1 VDFRLAAV
9 AVIEAVVVIEVVVVI
24 EAAEVVEAVAAT
36 ARSLSALSH
45 QIEKI
50 QEDKD
55 PVVVAILMAV
65 RNSFPISAH
74 RLTIS

>member
-1 VDFRLAAV
+1 VDFRVAAV
-9 AVIEAVVVIEVVVVI
+9 AVIEAV
-24 EAAEVVEAVAAT
+24 EVVEAVATT
-36 ARSLSALSH
+36 ARSLSVLSH

-65 RNSFPISAH
+65 RNSFPISTH